1 MLPVNWLKDTL
12 RARRAGNML
21 LFVGSGP
28 LHATAHRLQRL
39 RMCAPK
45 RGCCYLLLMCKMT
58 LPPAACRQCRLLIMF
73 RSLAPRQAPFLT
85 LVSK

>member
-45 RGCCYLLLMCKMT
+45 KRLLLSA
-58 LPPAACRQCRLLIMF
+58 PHVQDDPAAS
-73 RSLAPRQAPFLT
+73 SLQT
-85 LVSK
+85 VSVVDNV